1 MLTAALC
8 LADAAHAQLRG
19 AEPGWAGRP
28 APESTDAAN
37 DGRYRIRLAP
47 LTPEKTG
54 GFGLTLEGDVLPAR
68 AGFGGFAERETGG
81 NRPRL
86 TLEGSRA
93 FALDRGR
100 ALTSSLAAGLR
111 GDRSEAG
118 LDLGGGL
125 SFADRSSGV
134 SIDLRAHG
142 LAARD
147 DGDRKWG
154 ASGALRLAPDAR
166 GRGLSLSFLPW
177 WADYADEAERPWPP
191 GSDSLLEREN
201 DDAGLEAE
209 VGYGLDAFDGRGV
222 LTPYMGVSEAGRGRE
237 VHAGVRLNF
246 AAIQGAISGATERTA
261 ASDPDRHSV
270 GVSMRMPLG
279 AHPAGTASAPPPEW
293 ITSAVPLSAAVAEP
307 AAPRPVPASPGPRVT
322 TAALEAPAPEIPAPE
337 TPAPETPENDA
348 RAPDRTDPAIPPAAP
363 RAADG
368 PRYRVQLGAFSRT
381 AAAGRARTALA
392 GALEDVLADG
402 GRALVVDASGSD
414 GLSRV
419 VLSDNFDGRRAATA
433 VCAKIAAR
441 GRDCYV
447 ARAR

>member
-28 APESTDAAN
+28 APESTHAAN

-47 LTPEKTG
+47 PTPEKTG
-54 GFGLTLEGDVLPAR
+54 GYDLTLTGDARPAR
-68 AGFGGFAERETGG
+68 AGFGGFAERETGE
-81 NRPRL
+81 NRVRL

-111 GDRSEAG
+111 REGGGAG
-118 LDLGGGL
+118 TKSALDLGGGL
-125 SFADRSSGV
+125 SFADRSSGLSV
-134 SIDLRAHG
+134 DLRAHG
-142 LAARD
+142 LAAPD
-147 DGDRKWG
+147 DGDRRWG

-177 WADYADEAERPWPP
+177 WADDADEAERPWPP
-191 GSDSLLEREN
+191 RSDSLLAREN
-201 DDAGLEAE
+201 DDTGLEAE
-209 VGYGLDAFDGRGV
+209 VGYGLDALDGRGV

-261 ASDPDRHSV
+261 ASNPDRHSV

-279 AHPAGTASAPPPEW
+279 AHRAGTAPARPPEW
-293 ITSAVPLSAAVAEP
+293 MTSTVPLSAAVVEP
-307 AAPRPVPASPGPRVT
+307 TAPRRIPASPRPRAK
-322 TAALEAPAPEIPAPE
+322 TAAPEAPVPE
-337 TPAPETPENDA
+337 TPAPETPVNDA
-348 RAPDRTDPAIPPAAP
+348 PAPDRTGPAIPPAAP

-368 PRYRVQLGAFSRT
+368 PRYRVQLGAFSRP
-381 AAAGRARTALA
+381 ADARRARTALA
-392 GALEDVLADG
+392 GALEDILAGG
-402 GRALVVDASGSD
+402 GRALAVDASGSD

-419 VLSDNFDGRRAATA
+419 VLSDSFAGRSAATA